1 MFRHR
6 VLLQTK
12 WEKRTA
18 RISYNV
24 ERRFSHGQEDSQAL
38 HRPGEGRHPSAP
50 SPGTHSH
57 LGSVRPARHPP
68 HDVLSLAEGVLRER
82 LGRPPTTLPPPRARP
97 RTGAD

>member
-82 LGRPPTTLPPPRARP
+82 LRPPRTQLSTRP
-97 RTGAD
+97 AAPGPG